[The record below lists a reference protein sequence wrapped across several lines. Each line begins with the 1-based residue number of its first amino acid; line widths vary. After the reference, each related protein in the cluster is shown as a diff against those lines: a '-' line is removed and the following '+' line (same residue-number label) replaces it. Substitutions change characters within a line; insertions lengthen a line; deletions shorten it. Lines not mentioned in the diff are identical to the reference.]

1 MLSYYE
7 DVQAHILKSGKVV
20 PVLAQSIHDHHR
32 RLTGLDVLLFPPVL
46 AHRKTPHHV
55 HSGLGVHLPP

>member
-1 MLSYYE
+1 
-7 DVQAHILKSGKVV
+7 
-20 PVLAQSIHDHHR
+20 
-32 RLTGLDVLLFPPVL
+32 VLLFPPVL